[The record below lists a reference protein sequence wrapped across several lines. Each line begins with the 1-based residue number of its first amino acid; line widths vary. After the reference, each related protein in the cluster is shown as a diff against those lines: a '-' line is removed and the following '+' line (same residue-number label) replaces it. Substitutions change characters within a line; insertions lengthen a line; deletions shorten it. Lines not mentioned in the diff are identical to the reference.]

1 MEVGLTIGSPEKR
14 RPFRMDG
21 RTKVFVLGA
30 LLAAAFFLMEAGI
43 AEIMIATDQ
52 ECRGSIASVRL
63 APDPFQVCASEWQW
77 YLVRALSR
85 GVVWVFNQ
93 DSAPFIGWITMG
105 LIYSFVGGASA
116 QTFRSRGFV
125 AFLIVQIGMVAALMG
140 LGYFRQFIA

>member
-1 MEVGLTIGSPEKR
+1 MTVEGSEKR
-14 RPFRMDG
+14 RPIRLDG

-30 LLAAAFFLMEAGI
+30 LLAAALFLIEAGI
-43 AEIMIATDQ
+43 AEILIAMDQ
-52 ECRGSIASVRL
+52 DCRASISTVRL

-85 GVVWVFNQ
+85 GIVWIFNQ

-105 LIYSFVGGASA
+105 LIYSLVGGMSA
-116 QTFRSRGFV
+116 QAFKGRGVV
-125 AFLIVQIGMVAALMG
+125 AFLIAQVGIVAALMG

>member
-1 MEVGLTIGSPEKR
+1 MTVEGPEKR
-14 RPFRMDG
+14 RPIRLDG

-30 LLAAAFFLMEAGI
+30 LLAAAFFLIEAGI
-43 AEIMIATDQ
+43 AEILIAMDQ
-52 ECRGSIASVRL
+52 ECRASIASVRL
-63 APDPFQVCASEWQW
+63 APDPFQVCATEWQW

-85 GVVWVFNQ
+85 GVVWVINQ
-93 DSAPFIGWITMG
+93 DSTPFIGWITMG

-116 QTFRSRGFV
+116 QTFRGRGGV

>member
-1 MEVGLTIGSPEKR
+1 MTVEGSEKR
-14 RPFRMDG
+14 RPIRLDG

-30 LLAAAFFLMEAGI
+30 LLAAALFLIEAGI
-43 AEIMIATDQ
+43 AEILIAMDQ
-52 ECRGSIASVRL
+52 DCRASISSVRL

-85 GVVWVFNQ
+85 GIVWIFNQ

-105 LIYSFVGGASA
+105 LIYSLVGGMSA
-116 QTFRSRGFV
+116 QAFKGRGVV
-125 AFLIVQIGMVAALMG
+125 AFLIAQVGIVAALMG